1 MIAQVLFIK
10 SPTQENKMSIH
21 KYILL
26 IIILAFTSLVNANRV
41 YPGFVNPESAV
52 QSKNGDIYVTEFGE
66 RGKDGDGKIK
76 KINTNGEIS
85 DFTTGLNDPRGLIIY
100 KGEIYA
106 TDKDVIV
113 KVDMNDGSWEVFSG
127 TMAFP
132 KTPVLLN
139 DIAVTPSGTFYIT
152 DSGNLKDGGMVF
164 IMDMTG
170 NLELLMDENS
180 HPSIKAPNG
189 VLPLDEN
196 RFLLVDFATGVLF
209 EGNKKNVSLKKL
221 TDGLGAGDGIVF
233 LNDSVLISDWKN
245 GVIHEYRNGSL
256 VTLKYRFESA
266 ADIAPTFDRKS
277 IIVPDMKAG
286 TVSVIDIEK

>member
-1 MIAQVLFIK
+1 MFINKVFMLLFILMIA
-10 SPTQENKMSIH
+10 PSIYA
-21 KYILL
+21 KQ
-26 IIILAFTSLVNANRV
+26 V

-76 KINTNGEIS
+76 KINANGEIS
-85 DFTTGLNDPRGLIIY
+85 NFATGLNDPRGLIIY

-106 TDKDVIV
+106 TDKDVII

-180 HPSIKAPNG
+180 HPAIKAPNG
-189 VLPLDEN
+189 ILPLDES
-196 RFLLVDFATGVLF
+196 RFLMVDFATGELF
-209 EGNKKNVSLKKL
+209 EGHQKKMTLKKL
-221 TDGLGAGDGIVF
+221 IGGLGGGDGIVM
-233 LNDSVLISDWKN
+233 LKHSVLISDWKN
-245 GVIHEYRNGSL
+245 GVLYEYKDGQ
-256 VTLKYRFESA
+256 VKTLNYRFEAA
-266 ADIAPTFDRKS
+266 ADIAPTFDKKS

-286 TVSVIDIEK
+286 TVTIIDIYK